1 VRLGTCWIDEPAA
14 SARPHESPAQAAH
27 TEHVTDPLW
36 AAVDDYW
43 TSKLNSPDP
52 ALDAA
57 AAESATAGLPP
68 IAVTPATGKMLQL
81 LARTVNARRILEI
94 GTLGG
99 YSTIWLARALPPDG
113 ELVTCEIDQNHAD
126 VAAANLARAEVEKVV
141 DIRVGR
147 ARDTLASLEGPFDF
161 AFVDADKA
169 SGAEYF
175 HECLRLVRS
184 GGLIVVD
191 NVVRQGKIV
200 DAGST
205 DAAVMGTWRLADAVA
220 AEPRVDATVIQTVS
234 GKEYDGYLLARVQ

>member
-1 VRLGTCWIDEPAA
+1 
-14 SARPHESPAQAAH
+14 
-27 TEHVTDPLW
+27 VTDPLW

-43 TSKLNSPDP
+43 TRKLNAPDP

-57 AAESATAGLPP
+57 LADSTAAGLPP
-68 IAVTPATGKMLQL
+68 IAITPALGKMLQL
-81 LARTVNARRILEI
+81 LARTVDARRILEI

-99 YSTIWLARALPPDG
+99 YSTIWLARALPADG
-113 ELVTCEIDQNHAD
+113 ELVTCEIDQHHAD
-126 VAAANLARAEVEKVV
+126 VAAANLTRAEVDKVV
-141 DIRVGR
+141 DVRVGP

-175 HECLRLVRS
+175 RECVRLVRP

-205 DAAVMGTWRLADAVA
+205 DAAVTGTWRLADAIA
-220 AEPRVDATVIQTVS
+220 AEPRVDATVLQTVS
-234 GKEYDGYLLARVQ
+234 GKEYDGFLLARVR

>member
-1 VRLGTCWIDEPAA
+1 MG
-14 SARPHESPAQAAH
+14 
-27 TEHVTDPLW
+27 VTDPLW

-43 TSKLNSPDP
+43 MGKLQAPDP

-57 AAESATAGLPP
+57 MADSAAGGLPP
-68 IAVTPATGKMLQL
+68 IAVTPAMGKMLQL

-99 YSTIWLARALPPDG
+99 YSTIWMARALPADG
-113 ELVTCEIDQNHAD
+113 ELVTCEIDQHHAD
-126 VAAANLARAEVEKVV
+126 VAAANLARAGVDKVV
-141 DIRVGR
+141 DIRVGS
-147 ARDTLASLEGPFDF
+147 ARDTLSGLEGPFDL

-175 HECLRLVRS
+175 RACVRLVRS

-191 NVVRQGKIV
+191 NVVRQGKIL

-205 DAAVMGTWRLADAVA
+205 DAAVMGTWRLADAIA
-220 AEPRVDATVIQTVS
+220 AEPLVEATAIQTVG
-234 GKEYDGYLLARVQ
+234 GKDYDGFVLAYVL